1 MDTQLL
7 EVVKK
12 ALWNQNDVVTADQAV
27 FLEMKAHHIEAL
39 AAPVLYELGLAQDI
53 LDEWEKNIV
62 KHIGMYMRYKQ
73 IQSCLPVS
81 VPYVILKGTA
91 AAQYYPYPEYRTFG
105 DIDIMTS
112 HENHQ
117 RACEQLRN
125 HGFLEN
131 TNAIEQEVERHRT
144 FIKKGIVVEVHSFYA
159 LRDDPKETEIMDDLI
174 IQNINPAHILPDLIN
189 GLTLIEHINH
199 HMEEGIGLRQIL
211 DWMMFVDKCLPDE
224 KWPEFEKI
232 AALTGH
238 VQLSIV
244 TTRMCELYLGLS
256 EHAWCSHADPE
267 MCESFMEYVLACG
280 NFGRKRN
287 YDSLISERLLSSPSL
302 RKTYKILKHQA
313 LLNRQEHTNLAVFKP
328 VSWCF
333 QLTKIIFR
341 GLTRDN
347 ALYKL
352 KEEYKNSKRRKVLFN
367 SIGIAREKKGR
378 VIYRNGKYINNR
390 H

>member
-73 IQSCLPVS
+73 IQSCLPIS

-224 KWPEFEKI
+224 KWKEFKFYYKRKFHDPTSFKKKI
-232 AALTGH
+232 
-238 VQLSIV
+238 
-244 TTRMCELYLGLS
+244 
-256 EHAWCSHADPE
+256 
-267 MCESFMEYVLACG
+267 
-280 NFGRKRN
+280 
-287 YDSLISERLLSSPSL
+287 
-302 RKTYKILKHQA
+302 
-313 LLNRQEHTNLAVFKP
+313 
-328 VSWCF
+328 
-333 QLTKIIFR
+333 
-341 GLTRDN
+341 
-347 ALYKL
+347 
-352 KEEYKNSKRRKVLFN
+352 RKVLFICLILEQSYGRKKWIIIFN
-367 SIGIAREKKGR
+367 RRMEKRKFSRNIPRRES
-378 VIYRNGKYINNR
+378 
-390 H
+390 